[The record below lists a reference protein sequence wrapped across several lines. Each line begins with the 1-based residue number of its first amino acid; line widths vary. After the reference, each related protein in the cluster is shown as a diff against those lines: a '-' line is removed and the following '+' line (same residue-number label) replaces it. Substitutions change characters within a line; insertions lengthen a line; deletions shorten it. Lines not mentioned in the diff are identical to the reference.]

1 MLTSILLTFLMKFS
15 SQESWTSKD
24 RLAVSGRSAG
34 GLTMGAAVT
43 MRPDLFKVEI
53 FKRCLYVVIIAEIK
67 VEIKIEVIAEVI
79 VEDLART

>member
-1 MLTSILLTFLMKFS
+1 MLDTGYKMLTSILLTFLMNIS

-53 FKRCLYVVIIAEIK
+53 FSRFLYVEVIVEIK
-67 VEIKIEVIAEVI
+67 VEII
-79 VEDLART
+79 VGV